1 MNILGY
7 MQSIFYLMMNAMLY
21 PVMGLLIFLF
31 IYMLYVSGA
40 FVSEFAFRRK
50 RDHNSDKD
58 SEWLVMKVSNDIS
71 HGGFGEAADKIKAY
85 LKKPYMESQLGRGF
99 LKDLSAQIGK
109 GLDNLDIR
117 IENTLQKYEIEV
129 SRLQDKTR
137 VLVRVGPMLGLMGTL
152 IPMGAALLALSKGD
166 LAQMANCLIIAF
178 GTTVAGLAIGILAYV
193 ISVVRERWYA
203 EDTKDMGYIAELL
216 VANLEADHKVSEEAE
231 RGDEL
236 RIPVA
241 TMRGGKMS

>member
-7 MQSIFYLMMNAMLY
+7 MQSTLYVIMNALLY
-21 PVMGLLIFLF
+21 PVMGLLIVLFVLMLF
-31 IYMLYVSGA
+31 ISGA

-50 RDHNSDKD
+50 RNQDTDQD
-58 SEWLVMKVSNDIS
+58 SEWLAMKVSNDMS
-71 HGGFGEAADKIKAY
+71 HTRFREAADKIMAY
-85 LKKPYMESQLGRGF
+85 LKKPYMGSQLRRGF
-99 LKDLSAQIGK
+99 LKDLSAQIDK

-117 IENTLQKYEIEV
+117 IENTLQEYEIEV
-129 SRLQDKTR
+129 SRLLDKTR
-137 VLVRVGPMLGLMGTL
+137 ILVRVGPMLGLMGTL

-178 GTTVAGLAIGILAYV
+178 GTTVAGLAIGVLAYV

-216 VANLEADHKVSEEAE
+216 
-231 RGDEL
+231 
-236 RIPVA
+236 
-241 TMRGGKMS
+241 MRNMETTPKASQKTETSSGL

>member
-7 MQSIFYLMMNAMLY
+7 MQSTLYVIMNALLY

-31 IYMLYVSGA
+31 ILMLFISGA

-50 RDHNSDKD
+50 RNHDTDQDN
-58 SEWLVMKVSNDIS
+58 EWLAMKVSNDMS
-71 HGGFGEAADKIKAY
+71 HARLTEAADKIRAY
-85 LKKPYMESQLGRGF
+85 LEKPYMGSQLRRGF
-99 LKDLSAQIGK
+99 LRDLSAQIGK

-117 IENTLQKYEIEV
+117 IENTLQEYELEV
-129 SRLQDKTR
+129 SRLLDKTR

-178 GTTVAGLAIGILAYV
+178 GTTVAGLAIGVLAYV

-216 VANLEADHKVSEEAE
+216 MRNMETSPKTSQKAEGEE
-231 RGDEL
+231 R
-236 RIPVA
+236 
-241 TMRGGKMS
+241 

>member
-7 MQSIFYLMMNAMLY
+7 MQSTLYLIMNALLY
-21 PVMGLLIFLF
+21 PVMGLLIVLFVLMLF
-31 IYMLYVSGA
+31 ISGA

-50 RDHNSDKD
+50 RYQDAGQDC
-58 SEWLVMKVSNDIS
+58 EWLAMKLSNDMS
-71 HGGFGEAADKIKAY
+71 NGRFREAADKIMAY
-85 LKKPYMESQLGRGF
+85 LKKPYMGSQLRRGF
-99 LKDLSAQIGK
+99 LRDLSAQIGK

-117 IENTLQKYEIEV
+117 IENTLQEYEIEV
-129 SRLQDKTR
+129 SRLLDKTR

-178 GTTVAGLAIGILAYV
+178 GTTVAGLAIGVLAYV

-216 VANLEADHKVSEEAE
+216 MRNMETSPKASQKAE
-231 RGDEL
+231 GEKR
-236 RIPVA
+236 
-241 TMRGGKMS
+241 